1 MVKKVLLER
10 EGNGIYFVQD
20 GLKYNLYDLQKYANF
35 VIEGSL
41 DLSNMGLTELPNLA
55 GVEIRGDFDC
65 SHNNLTSL
73 RGAPRAGQEGN
84 TFNCGYNKIR
94 SLKYL
99 PMISGDNIFAWQRID
114 CNDNQIETLK
124 DLDLNFVWNC
134 AINCANNQLKRLE
147 LSPMV
152 YLRFKDEIERNYLMR
167 QDYVSVT
174 NFSGNPCTKTYREWL
189 NRRYDARGTMPVRF
203 GVVDLHDANIELFDN
218 SNSLI
223 RGLSDGVNRIKLNMM
238 KRNFYKKRQAMLPEY
253 AREKKAQ
260 QR

>member
-10 EGNGIYFVQD
+10 EGNGIYFVQG

-55 GVEIRGDFDC
+55 GVEVRGDFDC

-73 RGAPRAGQEGN
+73 RGAPRAGQEGS

-94 SLKYL
+94 SLKHL
-99 PMISGDNIFAWQRID
+99 PMQSAGNIYGWRRID

-152 YLRFKDEIERNYLMR
+152 YLRFKDMMARGYPLA
-167 QDYVSVT
+167 QDSVSVSD
-174 NFSGNPCTKTYREWL
+174 FSGNPCVATYEKWL
-189 NRRYDARGTMPVRF
+189 KHRYGVRGKMPVRI
-203 GVVDLHDANIELFDN
+203 GVFDLHDANIELFDN

-223 RGLSDGVNRIKLNMM
+223 RGLSDGVNRIKFNMM
-238 KRNFYKKRQAMLPEY
+238 ERKFQKEHEAKLPEY
-253 AREKKAQ
+253 LRD
-260 QR
+260 RNVR